1 MGAPTVADAAS
12 VVEAEGMNGKGV
24 ADRVD
29 VPTTAALELVFTS
42 LFPASRAAAGAVTVS
57 GPSVSWSGAVVLAS
71 LSEFG
76 HEGTIGGC
84 LGWSTVGA
92 EGDEV
97 AAVATG
103 EAGGSAMPHSTENN
117 DVAKSAKARR
127 QRFAGDGHS
136 GQIQAVGTSRWHRQI
151 QKSRTRFS

>member
-1 MGAPTVADAAS
+1 M
-12 VVEAEGMNGKGV
+12 
-24 ADRVD
+24 
-29 VPTTAALELVFTS
+29 
-42 LFPASRAAAGAVTVS
+42 
-57 GPSVSWSGAVVLAS
+57 LAS

-76 HEGTIGGC
+76 HEGTIGGR
-84 LGWSTVGA
+84 LGWLTVGA

-127 QRFAGDGHS
+127 FAGDGHS